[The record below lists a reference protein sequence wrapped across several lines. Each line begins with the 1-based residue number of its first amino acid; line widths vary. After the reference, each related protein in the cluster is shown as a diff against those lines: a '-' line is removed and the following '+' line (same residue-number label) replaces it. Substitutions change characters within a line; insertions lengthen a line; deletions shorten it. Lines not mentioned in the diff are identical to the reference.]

1 MDVQTPPALAGEED
15 FHDLGYT
22 EETLFDETDQ
32 EPMDEYMSIET
43 IAKTEEE
50 EIMEEGAM
58 NPFEG
63 LPNPE
68 TWEDNSVFGLTTTG
82 VGDKKN
88 LDPTVHKALA
98 GLDRGVMGPDVQE
111 ELKSYEERPC
121 AGIVGL
127 GKWRVLTEFIKIGR
141 FEVL

>member
-32 EPMDEYMSIET
+32 EPMDKYMSIET

-58 NPFEG
+58 NPFKG

-68 TWEDNSVFGLTTTG
+68 TWEDNSMFGLTTTG

-98 GLDRGVMGPDVQE
+98 GLDRGLWEEAMQKELDGLEAMGT
-111 ELKSYEERPC
+111 
-121 AGIVGL
+121 
-127 GKWRVLTEFIKIGR
+127 W
-141 FEVL
+141 EVADPHLV